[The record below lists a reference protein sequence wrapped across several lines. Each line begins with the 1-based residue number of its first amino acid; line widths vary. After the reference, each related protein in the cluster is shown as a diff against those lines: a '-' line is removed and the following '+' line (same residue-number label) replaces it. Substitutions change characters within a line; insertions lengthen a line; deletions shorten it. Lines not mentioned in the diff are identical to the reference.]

1 MNLNR
6 HKSGSQK
13 RKGRKKTRKED
24 EANKDVLFKFLEKKA
39 KKEEEPKTASNSV
52 LETGTQEIE
61 SEGDAF
67 QSLPQPLHDQTT
79 KTNNQE
85 DQSQAVLLQNWPSC
99 SGSNITE
106 ISSALPPEYHYQ
118 EKVEEKGKSTASD
131 ETREHDDNQ
140 TNLHMSSFNPKN
152 PEEWPKKLSD
162 ADRQLIVKL
171 GLLSETEL
179 NKMANNLSKDKEGYS
194 FPKSLIYSNSLG
206 GREKLPRDWLSASPT
221 THKLYCAPCRL
232 FVSSTSDISH
242 TSYLSTDEGF
252 DPQKNIWHKLYRKLS
267 QHERSLKHKQC

>member
-1 MNLNR
+1 MKPTKMCCSN
-6 HKSGSQK
+6 
-13 RKGRKKTRKED
+13 
-24 EANKDVLFKFLEKKA
+24 FLKKKA

-85 DQSQAVLLQNWPSC
+85 DQSQALLLQNWPSC
-99 SGSNITE
+99 SGSNIPE
-106 ISSALPPEYHYQ
+106 ISSALPPEYQYQ

-179 NKMANNLSKDKEGYS
+179 NKMANNLSKDKEGHS

-206 GREKLPRDWLSASPT
+206 GREKLPRDWLSATPQLT
-221 THKLYCAPCRL
+221 NCIVHHVDYL
-232 FVSSTSDISH
+232 FHRPPISVTQVIFQLMKDST
-242 TSYLSTDEGF
+242 
-252 DPQKNIWHKLYRKLS
+252 PQKIFGTSCIENYHNMKGA
-267 QHERSLKHKQC
+267 